1 MKWVGHILRK
11 EDSFLA
17 RKMRMRMQN
26 SYEEGSI
33 LLDAP
38 QYDTMDE
45 LVELARD
52 KEEWQALQL
61 GTANAIYQQ
70 NDCLQQCCAPRQLA
84 VLGGSEPRAR
94 KTQPAPRAGKCACPP
109 AEARVV

>member
-70 NDCLQQCCAPRQLA
+70 NEILSTA
-84 VLGGSEPRAR
+84 VL
-94 KTQPAPRAGKCACPP
+94 CPP
-109 AEARVV
+109 AAGSTRGIGTPGPKNPAGAARREVCLPPGGS